1 MNKPRIDLT
10 SLLARL
16 PKKRSQ
22 AILKSIRDPGSI
34 QNVGLWL
41 SAVAASVVSI
51 LLALAFRRLEAI
63 AIQWQTFGGGY
74 WGFLI
79 SPILFLAAWWVVYR
93 YAPPASGSGIPQ
105 ILAANEINYDQEPE
119 KVDRLLALRVMWIKI
134 LSSLLCLAGGG
145 AIGREGP
152 TLQVSASV
160 FHFFGRNVRKFVG
173 KTSEQTWIVAGAAA
187 GLAAAFNTPLGGIV
201 YAIEELGVVHFH
213 RIRMALISA
222 VIVSG
227 VVAQW
232 LLGSYLYLGFP
243 PLQNI
248 GFTFLPWALLAG
260 AISGYLG
267 ACFGFVLARL
277 SFLRLKT
284 NSPKMYA
291 LYALIAGLC
300 MAALIKIDP
309 RAHGTGLEVM
319 TGFLFR
325 DEKSGVLLVALRWI
339 GTTAS
344 YLSGAAGG
352 IFSPSLAIGAT
363 IGGALEQLFGSQHPN
378 LMVLLGMIGFLTGMA
393 RTPFTS
399 FILVLEMTDRHSAIF
414 PMMLAA
420 LAAQSAALLV
430 DDHSFYEIM
439 KNRYL

>member
-1 MNKPRIDLT
+1 MNKLRVYLT
-10 SLLARL
+10 DLLARL
-16 PKKRSQ
+16 PKKQSQ
-22 AILKSIRDPGSI
+22 AIMRAIRDPANI
-34 QNVGLWL
+34 QNVGLWM
-41 SAVAASVVSI
+41 SAVAASI
-51 LLALAFRRLEAI
+51 LSVLFALAFRRIEAI
-63 AIQWQTFGGGY
+63 ALAWQHMGDGY
-74 WGFLI
+74 LGFLL
-79 SPILFLAAWWVVYR
+79 SPLFFLAAWWVVYR

-105 ILAANEINYDQEPE
+105 ILAANEIDYEKEPE
-119 KVDRLLALRVMWIKI
+119 KVDKLLGMKVMWIKI

-160 FHFFGRNVRKFVG
+160 FHFFGRKVRKLTS

-213 RIRMALISA
+213 RMRMALISA
-222 VIVSG
+222 VIVAG

-243 PLQNI
+243 QLQNI
-248 GFTFLPWALLAG
+248 GFTFLPWALLVG

-267 ACFGFVLARL
+267 ACFGFLLANL
-277 SFLRLKT
+277 NFMRLKAT
-284 NSPKMYA
+284 NPKTYA
-291 LYALIAGLC
+291 LYALIAGVC
-300 MAALIKIDP
+300 MAALIKVDP
-309 RAHGTGLEVM
+309 RAHGTGVEVI

-325 DEKSGVLLVALRWI
+325 GEKPDILLVALRWI

-363 IGGALEQLFGSQHPN
+363 IGAAITDIFSTQHPN
-378 LMVLLGMIGFLTGMA
+378 LMVILGMIGFLTGVV

-420 LAAQSAALLV
+420 LAAQSAALLI
-430 DDHSFYEIM
+430 DHRSFYEIM
-439 KNRYL
+439 KERYL